1 MFHMNALLYK
11 CHTLVSVRV
20 KKMSETMVY
29 YNMEAEVLSLI
40 TFLHSVYC
48 ALGSKEW
55 NNGMATKCTTVKAVT
70 EITRPLFIYVCVHRH
85 EAHALYFC
93 KTQGQVLFSHIQ
105 SVFIYN
111 KQLVRVGKRSY
122 FSPPTWLEMSQCLTE
137 TIQQVW
143 MLKSCLESQ
152 WTSDLH
158 KNWIHWEVVKGHWP
172 GVSGQLKKGQE
183 VKTVLF
189 I

>member
-1 MFHMNALLYK
+1 
-11 CHTLVSVRV
+11 
-20 KKMSETMVY
+20 MVY

-48 ALGSKEW
+48 TLGSKEW

-152 WTSDLH
+152 WHQTYTKTGSTGRWSKVTDQESVDSWRKVKKSRQFYLYSSKSQITSAQ
-158 KNWIHWEVVKGHWP
+158 WA
-172 GVSGQLKKGQE
+172 LKCVQWM
-183 VKTVLF
+183 
-189 I
+189 